1 MTDKIIIFDT
11 TLRDGEQSPGYSMN
25 TAEKMYLASQL
36 EKLRVDVL
44 EAGFPS
50 SSEGDFEAVQMIAKK
65 IRSVEIAALART
77 FKEDIN
83 AAWSAIK
90 EAANPRIHIFIATSD
105 IHLQHKLKMDR
116 NQVINKAVEAVKYA
130 KQFTNNIEF
139 SAEDGSRTD
148 RDFLSRI
155 FEAAILAGATIV
167 NLPDTVGYAIPGEF
181 AELIAYVKD
190 HTPNIGKV
198 ILSVHCHNDLGLA
211 TANTLAGVNAGAQQV
226 EVTVNGIGERA
237 GNTSLEEL
245 VMALH
250 TRKDYLPYFTTIN
263 TKEIYPSS
271 HLLAMITGI
280 PLQPNK
286 AIVGSNAFAH
296 EAGIHQDGVLK
307 NKTTYEIMEPA
318 TIGLETNHLIIG
330 KHSGRHAFGDRL
342 QTLGYDLSESDIDHL
357 FKRFKELADKR
368 KEIVNE
374 DLEVLVA
381 EEILR
386 VPDTFKLKYLNVIS
400 GTATV
405 PTATV
410 QLEIGGNVEQKAG
423 FGIGPIDATFNT
435 IAKMAG
441 TESKLLR
448 FSIDSL
454 TGGTD
459 AQGNVTVRLEEEGVQ
474 TLGKGTDPDIIVA
487 SAKAYINGLN
497 RLAHLKQKASFQNN
511 KRGCGFAH

>member
-1 MTDKIIIFDT
+1 MAGKITIFDT

-25 TAEKMYLASQL
+25 SAEKMHFASQL
-36 EKLRVDVL
+36 ERLKVDVL

-50 SSEGDFEAVQMIAKK
+50 SSEGDFESVQMIAKK
-65 IRSVEIAALART
+65 VRNVEVAALART
-77 FKEDIN
+77 SKEDIDT
-83 AAWSAIK
+83 AWGAIK
-90 EAANPRIHIFIATSD
+90 EAAHPRLHIFIATSD
-105 IHLQHKLKMDR
+105 IHLQHKLRLNRD
-116 NQVINKAVEAVKYA
+116 QVIAKAVEAITYA
-130 KQFTNNIEF
+130 KQFTDNIEF

-148 RDFLSRI
+148 RDFLCRI
-155 FEAAILAGATIV
+155 FEAAILAGATTV
-167 NLPDTVGYAIPGEF
+167 NLPDTVGYAIPSEF
-181 AELIAYVKD
+181 VDLITYIKGN
-190 HTPNIGKV
+190 TPNIGKA

-211 TANTLAGVNAGAQQV
+211 TANTLASIGAGARQV

-237 GNTSLEEL
+237 GNTSLEEV

-250 TRKDYLPYFTTIN
+250 ARRNYLNCFTEIN

-280 PLQPNK
+280 PVQPNK
-286 AIVGSNAFAH
+286 AIVGANAFAH

-318 TIGLETNHLIIG
+318 TIGLKANRLVMG
-330 KHSGRHAFGDRL
+330 KHSGRHAFKERL
-342 QTLGYDLSESDIDHL
+342 RGFGYDLSDREIDNL
-357 FKRFKELADKR
+357 FQRFKELADKR
-368 KEIVNE
+368 KEIVDE
-374 DLEVLVA
+374 DLEVLIA

-386 VPDTFKLKYLNVIS
+386 VPDTYKLQYLNVIS

-410 QLEIGGNVEQKAG
+410 QLEIGKRVQQDAG

-435 IAKMAG
+435 IAKMTG
-441 TESKLLR
+441 TQSKLLH

-459 AQGNVTVRLEEEGVQ
+459 AQGNVIVRLEEDGIQ

-497 RLAHLKQKASFQNN
+497 RLEHLKQK
-511 KRGCGFAH
+511 

>member
-1 MTDKIIIFDT
+1 MADKIIIFDT

-25 TAEKMYLASQL
+25 TAEKMHLASQL
-36 EKLRVDVL
+36 ERLKVDVL

-50 SSEGDFEAVQMIAKK
+50 ASQGDFEAVRMIAKK
-65 IRSVEIAALART
+65 IRSIQVAGLART
-77 FKEDIN
+77 SKEDID
-83 AAWSAIK
+83 AAWGAIK
-90 EAANPRIHIFIATSD
+90 EAEYPRIHTFIATSD
-105 IHLQHKLKMDR
+105 IHMKHKLKMDR
-116 NQVINKAVEAVKYA
+116 DQVITATVDAVKYA
-130 KQFTNNIEF
+130 KQFTDNVEF
-139 SAEDGSRTD
+139 SAEDGSRSD
-148 RDFLSRI
+148 RDFVCKV
-155 FEAAILAGATIV
+155 FDAAILAGATTI
-167 NLPDTVGYAIPGEF
+167 NLPDTVGYAVPDEF
-181 AELIAYVKD
+181 ADLVSYVMS
-190 HTPNIGKV
+190 HTPNIGRA

-211 TANTLAGVNAGAQQV
+211 TANTLAGIHSGARQV

-237 GNTSLEEL
+237 GNTSLEEV

-250 TRKDYLPYFTTIN
+250 ARRNYLPYATTID

-280 PLQPNK
+280 PVQPNK
-286 AIVGSNAFAH
+286 AIVGANAFAH

-318 TIGLETNHLIIG
+318 TIGLEANRLIMG
-330 KHSGRHAFGDRL
+330 KHSGRHAFRDRL
-342 QTLGYDLSESDIDHL
+342 KTLGYDLSKSDIDLL
-357 FKRFKELADKR
+357 FQKFKELADKR
-368 KEIVNE
+368 KEIVDE

-386 VPDTFKLKYLNVIS
+386 VPDTYKLKYLNVTS

-410 QLEIGGNVEQKAG
+410 QMEIEGKEEQKAG

-435 IAKMAG
+435 IAKMTG
-441 TESKLLR
+441 TQSKLLN

-459 AQGNVTVRLEEEGVQ
+459 AQGSVTVQMEGGGVQ
-474 TLGKGTDPDIIVA
+474 TLGKGNDPDIIVA
-487 SAKAYINGLN
+487 SAKAFINGLN
-497 RLAHLKQKASFQNN
+497 RLAHLKKNSFSR
-511 KRGCGFAH
+511 K

>member
-1 MTDKIIIFDT
+1 MTGKIIIFDT

-25 TAEKMYLASQL
+25 TAEKMHLASQL
-36 EKLRVDVL
+36 ERLKVDIL

-50 SSEGDFEAVQMIAKK
+50 SSEGDFESVQMIAQKV
-65 IRSVEIAALART
+65 RNVEIAALART
-77 FKEDIN
+77 SKEDID
-83 AAWSAIK
+83 AAWGAIK
-90 EAANPRIHIFIATSD
+90 KAARPRLHIFIATSD
-105 IHLQHKLKMDR
+105 IHLQHKLKLNRD
-116 NQVINKAVEAVKYA
+116 QVVTKAVEAVTYA
-130 KQFTNNIEF
+130 KQFTDNIEF

-148 RDFLSRI
+148 RDFVCRI
-155 FEAAILAGATIV
+155 FEAAISAGATTV
-167 NLPDTVGYAIPGEF
+167 NLPDTVGYAIPSEF
-181 AELIAYVKD
+181 VDLIAYIKSN
-190 HTPNIGKV
+190 TPNIGKA

-211 TANTLAGVNAGAQQV
+211 TANTLASIGAGARQV

-237 GNTSLEEL
+237 GNTSLEEV

-250 TRKDYLPYFTTIN
+250 ARRNYLNYFTEIN

-280 PLQPNK
+280 PVQPNK
-286 AIVGSNAFAH
+286 AIVGANAFAH

-307 NKTTYEIMEPA
+307 HKATYEIMEPA
-318 TIGLETNHLIIG
+318 TIGLKANRLVMG
-330 KHSGRHAFGDRL
+330 KHSGRHAFRDRL
-342 QTLGYDLSESDIDHL
+342 KILGYDFSKSDIDLL
-357 FKRFKELADKR
+357 FQKFKELADKR
-368 KEIVNE
+368 KEIVDE

-386 VPDTFKLKYLNVIS
+386 VPDTYKLKYLNVTS

-410 QLEIGGNVEQKAG
+410 QMEIEGKDQQKAG

-435 IAKMAG
+435 IAKMTGAQ
-441 TESKLLR
+441 SKLLN

-459 AQGNVTVRLEEEGVQ
+459 AQGSVTVRLEEDGVQ
-474 TLGKGTDPDIIVA
+474 TLGKGNDPDIIV
-487 SAKAYINGLN
+487 SGAKAYINGLN
-497 RLAHLKQKASFQNN
+497 RLEHLKRNSWSKKTS
-511 KRGCGFAH
+511 

>member
-1 MTDKIIIFDT
+1 MSMKDKIIIFDT

-25 TAEKMYLASQL
+25 TAEKMHLASQL
-36 EKLRVDVL
+36 EKLRVNVL

-50 SSEGDFEAVQMIAKK
+50 ASEGDFEAVQMIAKK
-65 IRSVEIAALART
+65 IRSIEVAALART
-77 FKEDIN
+77 SKEDID
-83 AAWSAIK
+83 AAWGAIK
-90 EAANPRIHIFIATSD
+90 EAANPRIHVFIATSD
-105 IHLQHKLKMDR
+105 IHLKHKLKMDR

-130 KQFTNNIEF
+130 RKFTPNIEF
-139 SAEDGSRTD
+139 SAEDGSRSD
-148 RDFLSRI
+148 RDFLSRV
-155 FEAAILAGATIV
+155 FEAAISAGATTV
-167 NLPDTVGYAIPGEF
+167 NLPDTVGYAIPAEF
-181 AELIAYVKD
+181 ADLIAHVVG
-190 HTPNIGKV
+190 HTPNIAKAV
-198 ILSVHCHNDLGLA
+198 LSVHCHNDLGLA
-211 TANTLAGVNAGAQQV
+211 TANTLAGINAGARQV

-237 GNTSLEEL
+237 GNTSLEEI

-250 TRKDYLPYFTTIN
+250 TRRNYLPYSTAIE

-280 PLQPNK
+280 PVQPNK
-286 AIVGSNAFAH
+286 AVVGANAFAH

-318 TIGLETNHLIIG
+318 TIGLETNRIVMG
-330 KHSGRHAFGDRL
+330 KHSGRHAFRDRL
-342 QTLGYDLSESDIDHL
+342 RELGYELSEGDIDLL

-368 KEIVNE
+368 KEIVDE

-386 VPDTFKLKYLNVIS
+386 VPDTYKLKYLNVIS

-405 PTATV
+405 PTATI
-410 QLEIGGNVEQKAG
+410 QLEIGGKVKQKAG

-435 IAKMAG
+435 IAKMTG
-441 TESKLLR
+441 TGSKLLS

-459 AQGNVTVRLEEEGVQ
+459 AQGSVTVRLEEEGVQ
-474 TLGKGTDPDIIVA
+474 TLGKGNDPDIIIS
-487 SAKAYINGLN
+487 SAKAYVNGLN
-497 RLAHLKQKASFQNN
+497 RLEHLKQKPAFQNN
-511 KRGCGFAH
+511 K

>member
-25 TAEKMYLASQL
+25 IAEKMYLASQL

-65 IRSVEIAALART
+65 VRNVEVAALART
-77 FKEDIN
+77 SKEDIDT
-83 AAWSAIK
+83 AWGAIK
-90 EAANPRIHIFIATSD
+90 EAAHPRLHTFIATSD
-105 IHLQHKLKMDR
+105 IHLQHKLRLNRD
-116 NQVINKAVEAVKYA
+116 QVVAKAVEAVTYA
-130 KQFTNNIEF
+130 KQFTDNIEF

-148 RDFLSRI
+148 RNFVCRI
-155 FEAAILAGATIV
+155 FEAVISAGATTV
-167 NLPDTVGYAIPGEF
+167 NLPDTVGYAIPSEF
-181 AELIAYVKD
+181 ADLIAYIKGN
-190 HTPNIGKV
+190 TPNIGKA

-211 TANTLAGVNAGAQQV
+211 TANTLASIGAGAQQV

-237 GNTSLEEL
+237 GNTSLEEV
-245 VMALH
+245 VMAIH
-250 TRKDYLPYFTTIN
+250 ARRNYLNCFTEIN

-280 PLQPNK
+280 PVQPNK
-286 AIVGSNAFAH
+286 AIVGANAFAH

-307 NKTTYEIMEPA
+307 HKATYEIMEPA
-318 TIGLETNHLIIG
+318 TIGLKANRLVMG
-330 KHSGRHAFGDRL
+330 KHSGRHAFKDRL
-342 QTLGYDLSESDIDHL
+342 RGFGYDFSDSEIDNL
-357 FKRFKELADKR
+357 FQRFKELADKR
-368 KEIVNE
+368 KEIVDE
-374 DLEVLVA
+374 DLEVLIA

-386 VPDTFKLKYLNVIS
+386 VPDTYKLQYLNVTS
-400 GTATV
+400 GTTTV

-410 QLEIGGNVEQKAG
+410 QLEIGKRIQQDSG
-423 FGIGPIDATFNT
+423 FGVGPIDATFNT
-435 IAKMAG
+435 IAKMTG
-441 TESKLLR
+441 TRSKLLH

-459 AQGNVTVRLEEEGVQ
+459 AQGSVTVRLEEDGVQ
-474 TLGKGTDPDIIVA
+474 TLGKGNDPDIIVS

-497 RLAHLKQKASFQNN
+497 RLDHLKQKSSLLNRN
-511 KRGCGFAH
+511 EG

>member
-1 MTDKIIIFDT
+1 MKEKIIIFDT

-25 TAEKMYLASQL
+25 TAEKMHLAAQL
-36 EKLRVDVL
+36 EKLRVDIL

-50 SSEGDFEAVQMIAKK
+50 SSEGDFQGVQMIAKK
-65 IRSVEIAALART
+65 IRNIEVAALART
-77 FKEDIN
+77 SKKDVD
-83 AAWSAIK
+83 AAWSSIK
-90 EAANPRIHIFIATSD
+90 EAANPRIHLFIATSD
-105 IHLQHKLKMDR
+105 IHLKHKLKMDR
-116 NQVINKAVEAVKYA
+116 NQVINKAVEAIKYA

-155 FEAAILAGATIV
+155 FEAAISAGATTV
-167 NLPDTVGYAIPGEF
+167 NLPDTVGYSIPDEF
-181 AELIAYVKD
+181 ADLTAYVKS
-190 HTPNIGKV
+190 HTPNIGKA

-211 TANTLAGVNAGAQQV
+211 TANTLAGINAGARQV

-237 GNTSLEEL
+237 GNTSLEEV
-245 VMALH
+245 VMSLH
-250 TRKDYLPYFTTIN
+250 TRRDYLQYFTDIN

-271 HLLAMITGI
+271 HLLAMITGT
-280 PLQPNK
+280 PVQPNK
-286 AIVGSNAFAH
+286 AIVGANAFAH

-318 TIGLETNHLIIG
+318 TIGLETNRLVMG
-330 KHSGRHAFGDRL
+330 KHSGRHAFSNSL
-342 QTLGYDLSESDIDHL
+342 KKLGYDLPESDINRL
-357 FKRFKELADKR
+357 FKKFKELADKR
-368 KEIVNE
+368 KEIVDE

-386 VPDTFKLKYLNVIS
+386 VPDTYRLKYLNVIS

-410 QLEIGGNVEQKAG
+410 QLEIEGKLEQKAG
-423 FGIGPIDATFNT
+423 FGVGPIDSTFNT
-435 IAKMAG
+435 IAKITG

-448 FSIDSL
+448 FTIDSL

-459 AQGNVTVRLEEEGVQ
+459 AQGGVTVRLEEEGVQ
-474 TLGKGTDPDIIVA
+474 TIGKGTDPDIIVA

-497 RLAHLKQKASFQNN
+497 RLEHLKRKPSLQNN
-511 KRGCGFAH
+511 K